1 METEFDP
8 FSRYAM
14 WKIMEWFTQH
24 PGSMQYVNGLSKE
37 TGLSNAT
44 CSRLLNELE
53 EKSILRRKELG
64 RAHYYEF
71 NENYIAREVKRFILL
86 YRLNEAGLV
95 ERLVEENPSLTNLVL
110 YGSCAT
116 GEYEEGS
123 DLDLLAI
130 VNGKIRLD
138 LHQYCEK
145 LGREIHIASIN
156 IGKWISMKNENEGF
170 YQEVKRSGI
179 CLIGEELL

>member
-1 METEFDP
+1 MENGFDP
-8 FSRYAM
+8 FSKYAM
-14 WKIMEWFTQH
+14 WKIMEWFTHH
-24 PGSMQYVNGLSKE
+24 PSDMQYVNGLSKE

-53 EKSILRRKELG
+53 ENSILRRKELG
-64 RAHYYEF
+64 RAHYYELVD
-71 NENYIAREVKRFILL
+71 NYIARGLKRFILL
-86 YRLNEAGLV
+86 YRLNETGLV

-116 GEYEEGS
+116 GEYEEDS

-130 VNGKIRLD
+130 VNNKVKIELD
-138 LHQYCEK
+138 QYVDQI
-145 LGREIHIASIN
+145 GRVIHITSIN

-179 CLIGEELL
+179 YLVGGELI